1 MGLKPGGVERLGESL
16 LAAGLRERIEA
27 SSSVILVST
36 RNSEYSFERDEE
48 TNCLNPIFIVEFSKM
63 LIPVI
68 SNELE
73 RNDFPLVLGGD
84 CSILAGVMPALKSRG
99 SYGLIFMDAH
109 SDFYTPDQSPTG
121 ELADMD
127 LGIVTGHG
135 PELLNNINGL
145 GPYVNE
151 EQVIH
156 LGQRDAIEVETYHAP
171 DIRKTPIH
179 CYDLE
184 MIREQGLTSVSEK
197 ILDKIDELDLDG
209 FWIHFDTDVIADDE
223 NPAVDYRLPGGL
235 SFEEAK
241 LFLTTLLGTK
251 KIVGM
256 TVTIFNPDLDPKG
269 SIAEKIT
276 ACLSEA
282 FKVSF

>member
-1 MGLKPGGVERLGESL
+1 LGLKPGGVERLGESL
-16 LAAGLRERIEA
+16 LAAGLSERIKA
-27 SSSVILVST
+27 SPSVMHVST
-36 RNSEYSFERDEE
+36 HNSDYSLKRDEE
-48 TNCLNPIFIVEFSKM
+48 TNCLNPTLMVEFSNR
-63 LIPVI
+63 LISII
-68 SNELE
+68 SSELE
-73 RNDFPLVLGGD
+73 RKHFPLVLGGD

-109 SDFYTPDQSPTG
+109 SDYYTPDQSPTG

-127 LGIVTGHG
+127 LAIVTGHG
-135 PELLNNINGL
+135 PELLTNMNGL
-145 GPYVNE
+145 APYVKE
-151 EQVIH
+151 EHVIH
-156 LGQRDAIEVETYHAP
+156 LGQRDAVEAETYNVP

-184 MIREQGLTSVSEK
+184 MIRKQGFDFVSEK
-197 ILDKIDELDLDG
+197 ILDNIDELDLDG

-235 SFEEAK
+235 SFEEVK
-241 LFLTTLLGTK
+241 LFLTTLLRTR

-256 TVTIFNPDLDPKG
+256 TVTIFNPDLDPGG

-276 ACLSEA
+276 DCVSKA
-282 FKVSF
+282 FIANF